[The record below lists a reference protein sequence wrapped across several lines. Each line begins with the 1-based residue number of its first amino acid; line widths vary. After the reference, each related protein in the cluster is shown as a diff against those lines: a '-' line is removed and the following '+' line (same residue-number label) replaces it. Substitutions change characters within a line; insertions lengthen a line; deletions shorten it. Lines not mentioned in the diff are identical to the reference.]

1 MSYLPYGPEPR
12 RGWALAGLAALAAH
26 GLLGA
31 AVALWIGQDPVSP
44 GPPAPRF
51 EVTLERLDS
60 DTLAGLRLSEGRA
73 NAADPA
79 LGPGEDSE
87 ESEDGPAPAAGPDS
101 RPEPRGEARVD
112 AVAEPRAAMR
122 DGTAGETPSSSAPLS
137 AALPQPV
144 PSHRLSPVM
153 ARSGAAAVAVA
164 PDRIAPVGTGAGAGA
179 GSGTAS
185 GTGIARRPASAS
197 SEPRARDLAAAALI
211 RRIRET
217 PAPDCLLALPR
228 RDAEGGAGLDLMAAS
243 EAGMADYAGRLLT
256 GDLAGTAQRRRLI
269 DPRQCPVLELLRDS
283 PDYPATRL
291 GLGLDRTEI
300 VSGGRLTGRLRGVGG
315 RYVLLLLID
324 NNGVVQDLQRFLSF
338 AGNRAKFEV
347 PVSLAGPARDTS
359 QLLLAVAA
367 DGPVSGLRARIGRRA
382 DEVFSS
388 GRRTALGSAALA
400 LAGFDLR

>member
-87 ESEDGPAPAAGPDS
+87 DSEESEDGPAPATGPDS
-101 RPEPRGEARVD
+101 RPEPRGEARVE
-112 AVAEPRAAMR
+112 ARAEMR
-122 DGTAGETPSSSAPLS
+122 EGIAGETPSSSAPLS

-164 PDRIAPVGTGAGAGA
+164 PDRIAPVGTGAGPGA
-179 GSGTAS
+179 GTGTAS
-185 GTGIARRPASAS
+185 GTGIVRRPASAS
-197 SEPRARDLAAAALI
+197 SEPRARDLAAASLI

-269 DPRQCPVLELLRDS
+269 DLRQCPVLELLRDS

-367 DGPVSGLRARIGRRA
+367 DGPVSGLRAQIGRRA

-388 GRRTALGSAALA
+388 GRRTALGAAALA

>member
-31 AVALWIGQDPVSP
+31 AVALWIGQDPASP

-87 ESEDGPAPAAGPDS
+87 EGEDGPAPATGPDS
-101 RPEPRGEARVD
+101 RVEDRVED
-112 AVAEPRAAMR
+112 RAEPRAEMR
-122 DGTAGETPSSSAPLS
+122 EGIAGETPSSSAPLS
-137 AALPQPV
+137 AAVPQPV

-153 ARSGAAAVAVA
+153 ARSGVAAVAVA

-185 GTGIARRPASAS
+185 GTGIARRPAFAS

-367 DGPVSGLRARIGRRA
+367 DGPVSGLRAQIGRRA

-388 GRRTALGSAALA
+388 GRRTALGAAALA

>member
-26 GLLGA
+26 GVLGA
-31 AVALWIGQDPVSP
+31 ALAVWLGREPVAPAR
-44 GPPAPRF
+44 PAPRF
-51 EVTLERLDS
+51 QVTLERLDS

-79 LGPGEDSE
+79 LGPGEE
-87 ESEDGPAPAAGPDS
+87 NPESGEGPSPATGPDN
-101 RPEPRGEARVD
+101 RPEPRAARRPP
-112 AVAEPRAAMR
+112 ASSQAGPPPAA
-122 DGTAGETPSSSAPLS
+122 SSAEAPL
-137 AALPQPV
+137 AGRLPQPV

-153 ARSGAAAVAVA
+153 ARAGAAAVAVA
-164 PDRIAPVGTGAGAGA
+164 PERLTPVGTGDGAGGGVETGA
-179 GSGTAS
+179 GSGT
-185 GTGIARRPASAS
+185 GIAQRPAAGP

-228 RDAEGGAGLDLMAAS
+228 RDAEGGAGVDLIAAS

-256 GDLAGTAQRRRLI
+256 GDLAGTAERRRLI

-291 GLGLDRTEI
+291 GLGLDRAEI
-300 VSGGRLTGRLRGVGG
+300 VSGGRLTGSLRGVGG

-347 PVSLAGPARDTS
+347 PVTLAGPARDTS
-359 QLLLAVAA
+359 QLLLAVAS
-367 DGPVSGLRARIGRRA
+367 DGPVPGLRAQIGRRA
-382 DEVFSS
+382 DQVFPP
-388 GRRTALGSAALA
+388 GRRAALGAAALA
-400 LAGFDLR
+400 LVGFDLR

>member
-87 ESEDGPAPAAGPDS
+87 EGEDGPAPATGPDS
-101 RPEPRGEARVD
+101 RVEPRGEARVE
-112 AVAEPRAAMR
+112 ARAEMR
-122 DGTAGETPSSSAPLS
+122 EGIAGETPSSSAPLS

-164 PDRIAPVGTGAGAGA
+164 PDRIAPVGAGAGAGA

-367 DGPVSGLRARIGRRA
+367 DGPVSGLRAQIGRRA

-388 GRRTALGSAALA
+388 GRRTALGAAALA

>member
-31 AVALWIGQDPVSP
+31 AVALWIGRDPVSP

-101 RPEPRGEARVD
+101 RPEPRGEARIEDRVESGAD
-112 AVAEPRAAMR
+112 PRAGMR

-137 AALPQPV
+137 GALPQPV

-153 ARSGAAAVAVA
+153 ARSGAAAVAVV
-164 PDRIAPVGTGAGAGA
+164 PDRIAPVGTGA

-367 DGPVSGLRARIGRRA
+367 DGPVSGLRAQIGRRA

-388 GRRTALGSAALA
+388 GRRTALGAAALA